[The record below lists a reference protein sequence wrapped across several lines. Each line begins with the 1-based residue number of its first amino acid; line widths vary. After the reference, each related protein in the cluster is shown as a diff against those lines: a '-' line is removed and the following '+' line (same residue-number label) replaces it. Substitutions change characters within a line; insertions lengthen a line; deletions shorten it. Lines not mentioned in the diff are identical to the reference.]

1 MTSANGK
8 NVGHILID
16 FMHEFGAPAHLTYDG
31 TVVQVGKGTT
41 FQKTLQ
47 KADIKRMFFT
57 PRRPN
62 ENPAEATIHR
72 LKLRF
77 IELQKKGLIEF

>member
-8 NVGHILID
+8 HVGRILTD
-16 FMHEFGAPAHLTYDG
+16 FIHEFGAPAHLTYDG
-31 TVVQVGKGTT
+31 TVVQVGKETK

-47 KADIKRMFFT
+47 KADIKRNFFT

-62 ENPAEATIHR
+62 ENPDEATNHR

-77 IELQKKGLIEF
+77 IELKRKA